1 MRKITIVG
9 AGRVGESTAQAVAHA
24 EHVHEIAL
32 IDIRQGVAAGTALD
46 IQESGK
52 MFRFDTRLVGSHE
65 NGIME
70 GSDLIVITA
79 GLPRKPGMSRSDVL
93 DANLDVIL
101 GLVPDVQR
109 YAPDATVILV
119 TNPVDIMTYAFR
131 KAIGW
136 ERHRVFGL
144 AGVLDAARM
153 AAFIAMETGY
163 SIKDIA
169 TMVLGGHGD
178 SMVPMT
184 RFTTISG
191 IPISHFMEPP
201 VIEKIIDRTRQGGAE
216 ILALKQTSS
225 ANDSPAAAI
234 TVMIDAMVNNRHRIL
249 PCVAHL
255 DGEYGERDIAIGV
268 PVALG
273 VEGVQNIIELEL
285 NPVEKAM
292 FQKSIEQVRA
302 DLAEANLTAKIPA

>member
-65 NGIME
+65 NGVME

-93 DANLDVIL
+93 DANLEVVL

-109 YAPDATVILV
+109 YAPDASVIMV

-163 SIKDIA
+163 SIKDVA
-169 TMVLGGHGD
+169 PMVLGGHGD
-178 SMVPMT
+178 SLVPMT
-184 RFTTISG
+184 RFTTIRG
-191 IPISHFMEPP
+191 IPISPLLTPP
-201 VIEKIIDRTRQGGAE
+201 V
-216 ILALKQTSS
+216 L
-225 ANDSPAAAI
+225 
-234 TVMIDAMVNNRHRIL
+234 
-249 PCVAHL
+249 
-255 DGEYGERDIAIGV
+255 
-268 PVALG
+268 
-273 VEGVQNIIELEL
+273 
-285 NPVEKAM
+285 
-292 FQKSIEQVRA
+292 
-302 DLAEANLTAKIPA
+302 

>member
-9 AGRVGESTAQAVAHA
+9 AGRVGESTAQAIAHS
-24 EHVHEIAL
+24 EHVHDIAL
-32 IDIRQGVAAGTALD
+32 IDIRKGVAAGTALD

-52 MFRFDTRLVGSHE
+52 MFRFDTRLQGSHE
-65 NGIME
+65 NCIME

-93 DANLDVIL
+93 DANLAVIL
-101 GLVPDVQR
+101 GLVPDVEK
-109 YAPDATVILV
+109 YAPDATVIVV

-136 ERHRVFGL
+136 ENKRVFGL

-153 AAFIAMETGY
+153 ASFIAMETGF
-163 SIKDIA
+163 SIKDIS

-178 SMVPMT
+178 NMVPMT
-184 RFTTISG
+184 RFTTING
-191 IPISHFMEPP
+191 IPVEYFLEPP

-234 TVMIDAMVNNRHRIL
+234 TVMIDAMVHNRRRIL

-255 DGEYGERDIAIGV
+255 DGEYGECDIAIGV
-268 PVALG
+268 PVVLG
-273 VEGVQNIIELEL
+273 IDGVHDIIELDL
-285 NPVEKAM
+285 NPIETAM
-292 FQKSIEQVRA
+292 FQKSISQVRT
-302 DLAEANLTAKIPA
+302 DLQALSGKV